1 MPSIYD
7 LKPKFQ
13 GILRPVTNALAG
25 AGITAN
31 QVTLAA
37 LLLSFATGTA
47 IYLSHSL
54 RILLLLPLVLFLR
67 MALNAID
74 GMLAREHN
82 QKTPLGAILNELGD
96 VLSDAALYLPLAFFL
111 PFDPAAIVLIVLL
124 ATITEMTGVLGAQ
137 IGASRRYDGPM
148 GKSDRAFVF
157 GALGL
162 LLGMNLPI
170 FPAVRPVLWIV
181 VFLLVLTV
189 LNRARGA
196 LREIRGDNKIM
207 SDGIHPI
214 ASLLAAVARGI
225 TGVQVQWAGCEPSER
240 QRIYFANHTS
250 HLDFVVLWSALPSEI
265 RAHTRPI
272 AAKDY
277 WEETPLR
284 RYLVE
289 NVFKAVLV
297 ERGAMSRAKSPEEA
311 TIRQPLPH

>member
-1 MPSIYD
+1 MPSVYD

-25 AGITAN
+25 IGITAN

-37 LLLSFATGTA
+37 LLMSFATGTA
-47 IYLSHSL
+47 IYFSRSL
-54 RILLLLPLVLFLR
+54 RILLLLPLVLFVR

-111 PFDPAAIVLIVLL
+111 PFDPVAIVLIVLL
-124 ATITEMTGVLGAQ
+124 ATITEMTGVLGVQ

-157 GALGL
+157 GAFGL

-181 VFLLVLTV
+181 VFLLVLTIF
-189 LNRARGA
+189 NRARGA
-196 LREIRGDNKIM
+196 LREIRG
-207 SDGIHPI
+207 
-214 ASLLAAVARGI
+214 
-225 TGVQVQWAGCEPSER
+225 E
-240 QRIYFANHTS
+240 
-250 HLDFVVLWSALPSEI
+250 
-265 RAHTRPI
+265 
-272 AAKDY
+272 
-277 WEETPLR
+277 
-284 RYLVE
+284 
-289 NVFKAVLV
+289 
-297 ERGAMSRAKSPEEA
+297 AKS
-311 TIRQPLPH
+311 